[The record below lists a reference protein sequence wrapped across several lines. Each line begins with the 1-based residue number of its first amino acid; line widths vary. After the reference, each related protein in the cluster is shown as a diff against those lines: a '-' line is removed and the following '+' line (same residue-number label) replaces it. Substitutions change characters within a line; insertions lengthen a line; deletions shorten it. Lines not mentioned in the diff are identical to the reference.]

1 MGRGAPLAPPTDA
14 YGMTYAWGMTAVPA
28 TTARANLYRLIDQ
41 VNEES
46 EPLTITGQRGNAVLV
61 GEDDWRA
68 IQETIYLES
77 VPGMAASI
85 RAARDEGVDA
95 GSAELDW

>member
-1 MGRGAPLAPPTDA
+1 
-14 YGMTYAWGMTAVPA
+14 MTAVSA
-28 TTARANLYRLIDQ
+28 TSARANLYRLIDQ

-77 VPGMAASI
+77 VPGLAASI
-85 RAARDEGVDA
+85 REARDEGIEA
-95 GSAELDW
+95 GSEELDW

>member
-1 MGRGAPLAPPTDA
+1 
-14 YGMTYAWGMTAVPA
+14 MTAVSA
-28 TTARANLYRLIDQ
+28 TTARTKLYRLIDQ

-68 IQETIYLES
+68 IQETLFLAT
-77 VPGMAASI
+77 VPGFTESI
-85 RAARDEGVDA
+85 RQARAAGLDD
-95 GSAELDW
+95 GSEELDW

>member
-1 MGRGAPLAPPTDA
+1 
-14 YGMTYAWGMTAVPA
+14 MTYAYLMTAIPA

-41 VNEES
+41 VNEEP

-68 IQETIYLES
+68 IQETIFLAS
-77 VPGMAASI
+77 IPGMAASI
-85 RAARDEGVDA
+85 RQARDEGIDA
-95 GSAELDW
+95 GSEELDW

>member
-1 MGRGAPLAPPTDA
+1 MEVVTV
-14 YGMTYAWGMTAVPA
+14 TAVSA
-28 TTARANLYRLIDQ
+28 TAARSNLYRLIDQ

-61 GEDDWRA
+61 GEEDWQA
-68 IQETIYLES
+68 IKETLFLAS
-77 VPGMAASI
+77 VPGLTESI
-85 RAARDEGVDA
+85 RQARADGIDA

>member
-1 MGRGAPLAPPTDA
+1 
-14 YGMTYAWGMTAVPA
+14 MTAVSA
-28 TTARANLYRLIDQ
+28 TAARSKLYRLIDQ

-68 IQETIYLES
+68 IQETLYLAS
-77 VPGMAASI
+77 VPGLAESI
-85 RAARDEGVDA
+85 RQARAEGVEA
-95 GSAELDW
+95 GSQELDW